1 MRPLVRTD
9 ITVEA
14 RLHQRLDDLV
24 DIQAAAAGQMSAL
37 LKAAVVH
44 DLDVADV
51 HETDAAHGAVFAHHL
66 GHVVGFGAAQASGAQ
81 AQAVCGA
88 VHQSQEA
95 VQVFLTG

>member
-1 MRPLVRTD
+1 MCIRD
-9 ITVEA
+9 
-14 RLHQRLDDLV
+14 
-24 DIQAAAAGQMSAL
+24 S

-81 AQAVCGA
+81 AQAVGGA

-95 VQVFLTG
+95 VQVFLAGDDAGQAEDGIGWVCLLYTSCSSWRRWL